1 MTSFTCFVR
10 FQRRTLANLVGSM
23 WKSDNDNDHAMLI
36 ALGIK
41 SFISPFYRELKKN
54 DIFTICW
61 LFYFFFRQCIFYKF
75 TLIKWMKRI
84 QRFSGIICL
93 TSFHEKNTIHCFF
106 TLFCRG
112 LITFFSWHS
121 ILSVT
126 SWLHVAGGKSV
137 NDRRVDLTTYV
148 CNKQLMGMNVLVL

>member
-1 MTSFTCFVR
+1 MTSFTCSVR
-10 FQRRTLANLVGSM
+10 FQRWTLANLVGSM
-23 WKSDNDNDHAMLI
+23 WKSDNDKDHAMLI

-106 TLFCRG
+106 TLFLSWIDHIFLMAFYFICNE
-112 LITFFSWHS
+112 LIARCW
-121 ILSVT
+121 
-126 SWLHVAGGKSV
+126 WKK
-137 NDRRVDLTTYV
+137 
-148 CNKQLMGMNVLVL
+148 CEW